1 MRLARIREVWNDWI
15 FSVVVLLHIPLC
27 TTLLDRAEDQHYEY
41 DGLLEVLSELSSI
54 CGGGVFV
61 RISNHPEFHQ
71 STGNLMLTAT
81 KVMEV
86 CASAGVVVTDN
97 DLAWKQVSG
106 LTDCN
111 YSCAGDSKLFY
122 VLQKK
127 LIVEMIMDV
136 LSLDA
141 QTVSDLKAFGKEDG
155 DDMRSKWYYFE
166 DVAELLSAQCHAE
179 GAQSTADHQCNADTC
194 VNCHANGQI
203 LC

>member
-1 MRLARIREVWNDWI
+1 MSLYDCIQKQGSEWKINT
-15 FSVVVLLHIPLC
+15 S
-27 TTLLDRAEDQHYEY
+27 YEY

-54 CGGGVFV
+54 CGAGVFV
-61 RISNHPEFHQ
+61 SINNHPEFHQ

-86 CASAGVVVTDN
+86 CANAGVVVTDN

-111 YSCAGDSKLFY
+111 YSCTGDSKLFY

-136 LSLDA
+136 LSLES
-141 QTVSDLKAFGKEDG
+141 TSLKAFSMGTRTD
-155 DDMRSKWYYFE
+155 SYNF
-166 DVAELLSAQCHAE
+166 S
-179 GAQSTADHQCNADTC
+179 S
-194 VNCHANGQI
+194 
-203 LC
+203 